1 MGTEN
6 DFDDIGGPKTLLR
19 FTVGIAEALEMQGV
33 DSQELF
39 ARAGVPFVSATEQS
53 TLIEISN
60 SNTLY
65 ALAVEAT
72 RDPSFGLS
80 VAQCIPPTLFKAAGY
95 SLYASNSLHEFCQ
108 RLERFF
114 GSLNKEARQN
124 FDANYEVDE
133 SRDIYRL
140 VLKVTERDLCSENV
154 DTWVAYMV
162 KVCREISGPRF
173 APKRI
178 ELSRPVP
185 TDREEAYHRYFRAPV
200 HFAAKQ
206 NAIYFYKEDIFAPA
220 LAASG
225 ELAKQFDDISEAYIL
240 GLDRSDVVKGVKR
253 NIVKLLPTG
262 DCSRET
268 VAKALNV
275 SERSLNAK
283 LRECDTSYQ
292 ELLEELR
299 WKLAKQYL
307 DRKNLSLTQIG
318 YQLGFSDTSSFAR
331 AFRRWT
337 GQSPSK
343 YRSQR

>member
-1 MGTEN
+1 MATGHHFEH
-6 DFDDIGGPKTLLR
+6 FGGPKTLLR

-53 TLIEISN
+53 TLIDVSN

-95 SLYASNSLHEFCQ
+95 SLYASNSLHDFCQ
-108 RLERFF
+108 RLEQFF
-114 GSLNKEARQN
+114 GSLNIEARQN
-124 FDANYEVDE
+124 FDASYEVDE
-133 SRDIYRL
+133 SQGIYRL
-140 VLKVTERDLCSENV
+140 VLKVTEPDLCFENV
-154 DTWVAYMV
+154 DTWVAYIV
-162 KVCREISGPRF
+162 KVCRGISGPRF
-173 APKRI
+173 APKRV
-178 ELSRPVP
+178 ELIRPVP
-185 TDREEAYHRYFRAPV
+185 TNSEEAYHRYFRASV
-200 HFAAKQ
+200 HFAAKH
-206 NAIYFYKEDIFAPA
+206 NAIYFDKKDICAPA

-225 ELAKQFDDISEAYIL
+225 ELAKQFDDISKAYIL
-240 GLDRSDVVKGVKR
+240 GLDHSDVVKGVKR

-262 DCSRET
+262 DCSREN

-275 SERSLNAK
+275 SARSLNAK
-283 LRECDTSYQ
+283 LSECDTSYQ

-299 WKLAKQYL
+299 SKLAQQYL
-307 DRKNLSLTQIG
+307 DNKHLSLTQIG

-343 YRSQR
+343 YRSRQ